1 MSNIELLPSQNNIC
15 GMEIKDKII
24 YKYKCPPNK
33 FCNYAAD
40 EKLGICENTGCFPYN
55 MNGVNINIKDYDGS
69 EVSRNRMTNICDRK
83 TSTDGK
89 CGLDNNST
97 KCPNKK
103 CCSIKGICGYDKE
116 SCISI
121 SPYYS
126 NDIIAEVNRNYFSNY
141 IDVKD
146 YQYEFIKQITDKY
159 KGNNNFEISTDNKCG
174 LDLDKEKIFKC
185 TDNKYCDKNNNCTV
199 DYNNFNNNNLN
210 LNSNLNLQDLDLDLF
225 RGEKFNDEYSKWNR
239 KKEKIQ
245 SIYNKYINNNLE
257 ISTNENCGI
266 DFENEKIFKCS
277 DKKYCDKFNK
287 CSIDYNKYI
296 DNKTVDFNNT
306 ILKDFINEEE
316 LKNLNSKLMDGKN
329 FINEYNNWKKIKKE
343 KIQSVYNKYINNNN
357 FEISTNGKC
366 GIDLENEKIFK
377 CSDKQYCDQ
386 FYNCSVNYDNNSYNN
401 RFNFNNSNLR
411 DLNSNIIY
419 YTDEP
424 LTDKPFSEETL
435 KEPFGEGENDPLRT
449 GKPLGENDRKL
460 KDLSSNLI
468 HGDKFFEEYNKFRN
482 PLDCNNIKTLDS
494 FKTLYNIKTNN
505 NFKILDIVKTNKI
518 DDKTCDIKY
527 NYQGNVTGQNSRR
540 IIFQYNPDIGY
551 VCTNIDKEMSGYT
564 TLNLNDKYKD
574 EMIKEEQ
581 NNKTYIY
588 IIIFISIIFF
598 VVFIIGIVL
607 VFMDKK

>member
-15 GMEIKDKII
+15 GMEIKDKIT

-40 EKLGICENTGCFPYN
+40 GKLGICENTGCFPYN
-55 MNGVNINIKDYDGS
+55 MNDIKINIKDYDGS
-69 EVSRNRMTNICDRK
+69 GVSRNRMTNICDRK

-103 CCSIKGICGYDKE
+103 CCSIKGNCGYDKE

-121 SPYYS
+121 SPYHS

-174 LDLDKEKIFKC
+174 LDLEKEQIFKC
-185 TDNKYCDKNNNCTV
+185 TDNKYCDKYNNCTV
-199 DYNNFNNNNLN
+199 DYKKFNNNNLN
-210 LNSNLNLQDLDLDLF
+210 LNTNLNLQDLDLDLF
-225 RGEKFNDEYSKWNR
+225 RGEKFNDEYSKWNK

-266 DFENEKIFKCS
+266 DLENEKIFKCS
-277 DKKYCDKFNK
+277 DKQYCDKYNK

-296 DNKTVDFNNT
+296 DNKIVDIDNN
-306 ILKDFINEEE
+306 IFKDFINEEE
-316 LKNLNSKLMDGKN
+316 LKDLNPKLMDGEKFN
-329 FINEYNNWKKIKKE
+329 NEYDNWKKIKKE
-343 KIQSVYNKYINNNN
+343 KIQSIYNKYINNNN

-424 LTDKPFSEETL
+424 LIDKALTDKLLSD
-435 KEPFGEGENDPLRT
+435 NDPLRT

-482 PLDCNNIKTLDS
+482 PLDCNNIKILDT
-494 FKTLYNIKTNN
+494 FKTLYNKKTNN
-505 NFKILDIVKTNKI
+505 NLKILDIVKTNKI

-527 NYQGNVTGQNSRR
+527 NYQGDVTGQNSRR

-551 VCTNIDKEMSGYT
+551 VCTNIDKEMSGLT
-564 TLNLNDKYKD
+564 TLDLNDKYKD
-574 EMIKEEQ
+574 EMTKQE
-581 NNKTYIY
+581 NNNITSIY
-588 IIIFISIIFF
+588 IIIFISFIFLI
-598 VVFIIGIVL
+598 VFIIGIVL
-607 VFMDKK
+607 AFMNKK